1 MRRPGHYSA
10 WKVCFLLLVA
20 WIAAGRAEDSPLLDI
35 YFEESHAGTFYHL
48 AETLP
53 LEEPHTLVLIDAHSD
68 ASAIAN
74 SDAIREGIRKVAT
87 SEERTQLFA
96 RWRKA
101 GTIQCYDWIEPLMPA
116 PFAQVVWVGAPALDP
131 IAQGRA
137 QTTAR
142 EFLDGLQEAFPRTC
156 GELGS
161 HYRATDW
168 MGFEKER
175 EGWPREGRVV
185 VSLDLDYFAAIP
197 DAELDA
203 AFERVFAGIL
213 RVPGL
218 RALTLSLSPPWL
230 REEGQREHLAALG
243 LEAAT
248 SVANARVHFAPFA
261 EVGEDRS
268 RRAAELRQQ
277 GKAIPRLDLPNAGV
291 ALRALL
297 MARRGRLLTDERTRA
312 LMEEWAGD
320 PFWPK
325 ASVDGE
331 IAEPDGWFRLTANSV
346 YHLRCSEEGARVR
359 WSALVP
365 EHACTNVA
373 GLTLGFAEQAP
384 RWLRRVPKLVGEG
397 TELSTAALVP
407 VLEPMTH
414 AGSVIVYA
422 EVEREGEWV
431 RSNELRLAFRVR
443 ADADGATFRSALS
456 EGFARPYAFG
466 CGLVGGGPDEF
477 VAADCANFVIAGLR
491 RDGWRIPW
499 GDPKQFAM
507 HCRELATWER
517 GHDFPKLPEQAT
529 ADGTFIHFGSHVAVL
544 WEDRPPLGQLDEG
557 DLVAHHL
564 EGLPEIVPLG
574 AMLRTRNRFRVLQL
588 RPMEGTVRLIFGGDV
603 MLGRRV
609 GDGIERGE
617 NPLTGIAGT
626 LAKAD
631 WAMVNLECA
640 ASPLGEP
647 APAQRFHFRA
657 HPQSPALLAGAG
669 IDVVS
674 VVNNHSHDFGDAA
687 FADAA
692 RRLREAGLGVA
703 DGGTE
708 PVVLTKGGLRFN
720 VFACEDDASE
730 ALLAAMRRAAENSVV
745 VVLVHWGREHQPTPD
760 EAQRVLAGKLI
771 EAGARVISGSGP
783 HCRQGLEFQDGSLVE
798 WSLGNLVF
806 DGPGPDVAWARGALL
821 EVTLAPTGRVL
832 RVREIP
838 VETAEDGAVRLK

>member
-1 MRRPGHYSA
+1 MLSA
-10 WKVCFLLLVA
+10 FLA
-20 WIAAGRAEDSPLLDI
+20 IARAEDSPLLDI

-53 LEEPHTLVLIDAHSD
+53 LDEPHTLVLIDAHSD

-87 SEERTQLFA
+87 TEERAQLFA

-101 GTIQCYDWIEPLMPA
+101 GTVQCYDWIEPLMPA
-116 PFAQVVWVGAPALDP
+116 PFEQVLWMGAPALDP
-131 IAQGRA
+131 IAVRRA

-142 EFLDGLQEAFPRTC
+142 EFLDGLQEAFPRAC
-156 GELGS
+156 GELGE
-161 HYRATDW
+161 HYRAVDW
-168 MGFEKER
+168 PGFEKER
-175 EGWPREGRVV
+175 EGWPRDGRVV
-185 VSLDLDYFAAIP
+185 VSLDLDYFAVIP

-203 AFERVFAGIL
+203 AFEHVFAGIL

-218 RALTLSLSPPWL
+218 RALTLSLSSPWL
-230 REEGQREHLAALG
+230 RNEAQREHLAVLA

-268 RRAAELRQQ
+268 RRAVELRQQ
-277 GKAIPRLDLPNAGV
+277 GKVIPRLDLPTAGA

-297 MARRGRLLTDERTRA
+297 VARRGRLLTDERTRA
-312 LMEEWAGD
+312 LIEEWTGD
-320 PFWPK
+320 PFLPK
-325 ASVDGE
+325 ASVEGE
-331 IAEPDGWFRLTANSV
+331 IAEPDGWYRLSANGG
-346 YHLRCSEEGARVR
+346 HRLRCSEEGARVR
-359 WSALVP
+359 WYALVP
-365 EHACTNVA
+365 EQACTNVA
-373 GLTLGFAEQAP
+373 GLALGFAEQAP
-384 RWLRRVPKLVGEG
+384 RWLRRVPKLVGESA
-397 TELSTAALVP
+397 ELSMAALGP
-407 VLEPMTH
+407 VLDPMTH
-414 AGSVIVYA
+414 AGSALVYA

-431 RSNELRLAFRVR
+431 RSNELRLAFRVPG
-443 ADADGATFRSALS
+443 DAGGAIFRSALS

-466 CGLVGGGPDEF
+466 CGLVGGGPEEF

-499 GDPKQFAM
+499 GDPKQFAA
-507 HCRELATWER
+507 HCRELAAWER
-517 GHDFPKLPEQAT
+517 GRDFPKLPEHAVE
-529 ADGTFIHFGSHVAVL
+529 DGTFIHFGSHVAVL

-574 AMLRTRNRFRVLQL
+574 AMLRTRDRFRALQL
-588 RPMEGTVRLIFGGDV
+588 WPTEGAVRLLFGGDV

-609 GDGIERGE
+609 GESIEQGGK
-617 NPLTGIAGT
+617 PLASIAGM
-626 LAKAD
+626 LAGAD
-631 WAMVNLECA
+631 LAMVNLECT

-647 APAQRFHFRA
+647 VPAQRFHFRA
-657 HPQSPALLAGAG
+657 PPQSPALLAGAG

-692 RRLREAGLGVA
+692 QRLREAGLGVA
-703 DGGTE
+703 DGASE
-708 PVVLTKGGLRFN
+708 PVVLTKRGLRFS

-730 ALLAAMRRAAENSVV
+730 ALLAAMRKSAEDSVV
-745 VVLVHWGREHQPTPD
+745 VVLVHWGREHQPAPD
-760 EAQRVLAGKLI
+760 DAQRVLAGKLI

-783 HCRQGLEFQDGSLVE
+783 HCRQGLEFQDGALVE

-806 DGPGPDVAWARGALL
+806 DGPGPNLAWSRGALL
-821 EVTLAPTGRVL
+821 EVTVAPNGRVL
-832 RVREIP
+832 RAREIP
-838 VETAEDGAVRLK
+838 VQTADDGTARLK